1 MDISRSL
8 PRKRWTLLTAILA
21 TVAVIAA
28 LLTVP
33 LNNASAA
40 EPKDFKP
47 NTTLGDETQKNP
59 LKKPATPGEEAEY
72 NQLGI
77 DPSWGY
83 LVWAGAPQIPE
94 GENSENN
101 KPNPKNDV
109 GWGWCAEPGLFTPFE
124 TTHSYEKAK
133 AKRLNLSAEYRDPAI
148 RLARMLKSA
157 VAKGEKGKAANYY
170 VYLSLIHI

>member
-47 NTTLGDETQKNP
+47 NTTLGSEDKKELKSRDET
-59 LKKPATPGEEAEY
+59 GEKEGHIAADY
-72 NQLGI
+72 N
-77 DPSWGY
+77 WGV
-83 LVWAGAPQIPE
+83 LVWAGGASR
-94 GENSENN
+94 GRYRHG
-101 KPNPKNDV
+101 PK
-109 GWGWCAEPGLFTPFE
+109 
-124 TTHSYEKAK
+124 
-133 AKRLNLSAEYRDPAI
+133 
-148 RLARMLKSA
+148 
-157 VAKGEKGKAANYY
+157 
-170 VYLSLIHI
+170 